1 MKLLKKT
8 AAALCAALTL
18 STAASAAPLA
28 PELQIDI
35 LTKTA
40 MVYDGWFVLPE
51 RDRDTDAWQYAIT
64 DLDRNG
70 RLEVLKARHGW
81 VEGGPMLLV
90 KELTEDGS
98 SMQGEV
104 AHDYSPIPDILATQ
118 DPSVQPLTTLYDAK
132 YDIYHYIFTETVYH
146 TEYETITTKYALT
159 FSKGTLYVVP
169 LACFQRNL
177 SGYDGSE
184 TRRYYL
190 PAGIKN
196 GGTEIDAA
204 RYDRIELEE
213 FPGCTPKPV
222 AFRWMSSEDLKN
234 AVASGRLRETL
245 AQSYVHFAQ

>member
-18 STAASAAPLA
+18 SASAFAAPLA

-51 RDRDTDAWQYAIT
+51 RDKNCDAWQYAIT
-64 DLDRNG
+64 DLDHNG

-98 SMQGEV
+98 DMKGEI
-104 AHDYSPIPDILATQ
+104 ALAYTALPDILATA

-132 YDIYHYIFTETVYH
+132 NNLYHYIFAETIYH

-159 FSKGTLYVVP
+159 FSEGTLYVVP

-190 PAGIKN
+190 PVLGAE
-196 GGTEIDAA
+196 GGKEIDAA
-204 RYDRIELEE
+204 RYNRIELEE
-213 FPGCTPKPV
+213 FPGCKPKLV
-222 AFRWMSSEDLKN
+222 AFRWLSAGDLKN
-234 AVASGRLRETL
+234 AASEGLLRKAL
-245 AQSYVHFAQ
+245 GQSFVNFDQ

>member
-8 AAALCAALTL
+8 AAALCAALSL
-18 STAASAAPLA
+18 STAAFAAPLA

-51 RDRDTDAWQYAIT
+51 REKNSDAWQYAIT
-64 DLDRNG
+64 DLDHNG
-70 RLEVLKARHGW
+70 RLEVVKARHGW

-98 SMQGEV
+98 SLQGEIALEFISV
-104 AHDYSPIPDILATQ
+104 PDILATS

-132 YDIYHYIFTETVYH
+132 NNLYHYIFAETIYH
-146 TEYETITTKYALT
+146 GEYETVTTKYALT
-159 FSKGTLYVVP
+159 FSDGTLLVSP
-169 LACFQRNL
+169 LACFKRNL

-184 TRRYYL
+184 TRAYFL
-190 PAGIKN
+190 PLRGVE
-196 GGTEIDAA
+196 GGKEIDAA

-213 FPGCTPKPV
+213 FPGCTPRSV
-222 AFRWMSSEDLKN
+222 AFRWMSSQDLKN
-234 AVASGRLRETL
+234 AVANDRLRQTL
-245 AQSYVHFAQ
+245 GQSYVQFAQ